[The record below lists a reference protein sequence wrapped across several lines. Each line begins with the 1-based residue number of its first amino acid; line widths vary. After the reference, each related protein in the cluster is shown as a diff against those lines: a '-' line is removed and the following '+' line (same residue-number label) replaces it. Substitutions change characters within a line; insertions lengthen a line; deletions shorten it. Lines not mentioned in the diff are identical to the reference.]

1 MYSKIIPIA
10 TVNNLIPKENH
21 QLLHVSFINRLNKQ
35 CFATLLVESSSFN
48 NYKAIKQTHMVG
60 KSLISNNLC

>member
-1 MYSKIIPIA
+1 MYRKIIPIA

-48 NYKAIKQTHMVG
+48 NYKAISKNQTNSYG
-60 KSLISNNLC
+60 LKKFNFQ